1 MKAFVCSLVAALL
14 FQFQF
19 LSAQERCSTVSY
31 MEACLSKD
39 PTLAIRIKEAEQ
51 KKINSA
57 SRIFTGVVKIPVVV
71 HNLYHLPEEKISDA
85 QVMSQ
90 IEALNTYFRKRNAD
104 TAGIPSYFRSL
115 AADCE
120 IEFQLAIS
128 DPRKRSTSGIIR
140 KYTPVTSWGPDDKVK
155 FSTEMG
161 DDAWDSKS
169 YLNIWV
175 CNIDKYAGYAAV
187 PGSDAAKDGIV
198 ISYKSFGVI
207 SSGSYGMGKTAVHE
221 VAHWLGLKH
230 IWGDAYCGD
239 DGIDDTPKQASY
251 TTGCPS
257 AIRITCGNAPYGDM
271 YMNFMDLTNDLCLK
285 MFTTGQKEKMRS
297 FFEPGG
303 VRESLLNS
311 KGLNMPLISE
321 IPVPTEDPKWLEPKL
336 YPNPATNELKL
347 DLAYDIR
354 WIGEKIFVT
363 NIVGQNVINLTVTS
377 KSQAVDISK
386 LQPGTYFLA
395 AKRTDGLSMKLKF
408 VKL

>member
-39 PTLAIRIKEAEQ
+39 PALAIRIKEAEQ

-71 HNLYHLPEEKISDA
+71 HNLYHLPEEKISDV
-85 QVMSQ
+85 QVLSQ

-140 KYTPVTSWGPDDKVK
+140 KYTPVTSWGPDDKMK

-175 CNIDKYAGYAAV
+175 CNMDKYAGYAAV
-187 PGSDAAKDGIV
+187 PGSEAAKDGIV
-198 ISYKSFGVI
+198 ISYKSFGVT

-303 VRESLLNS
+303 VRESLLYS

-321 IPVPTEDPKWLEPKL
+321 IPVPTEDPKWLEPKI

-363 NIVGQNVINLTVTS
+363 NIVGQNIINLIVTS
-377 KSQAVDISK
+377 KSQTIDISK